1 MLKTNALL
9 SLISY
14 LSNIDKMYL
23 YDGDPYE
30 AKYQSLIRECEGVSL
45 KDYNYSKVFIKQS
58 NDMGDV
64 YENIKK
70 YNSNKECKIFIAFY
84 MFADMPSNKKLQ
96 QIVIKL
102 FIRFRKLKV
111 CLVFITQSYFNV
123 PKHIRL
129 NSP

>member
-1 MLKTNALL
+1 
-9 SLISY
+9 
-14 LSNIDKMYL
+14 
-23 YDGDPYE
+23 
-30 AKYQSLIRECEGVSL
+30 
-45 KDYNYSKVFIKQS
+45 
-58 NDMGDV
+58 MGDI

-70 YNSNKECKIFIAFY
+70 YNSNKECKIFILFY
-84 MFADMPSNKKLQ
+84 DMFADMPSNKKLQ

-123 PKHIRL
+123 PKYIRL

>member
-14 LSNIDKMYL
+14 LPNIDKMYL

-64 YENIKK
+64 YEKIKK

-123 PKHIRL
+123 PKYIRL